1 MFVYGTSA
9 VITIYNNAQYI
20 TKTSEQTTT
29 VNDGMFDSAWWSDST
44 SITFGTL
51 WSFSAKN
58 KQTLKLYSSR

>member
-29 VNDGMFDSAWWSDST
+29 VNDGMFDSAW
-44 SITFGTL
+44 
-51 WSFSAKN
+51 
-58 KQTLKLYSSR
+58 